1 MHNRSLSRELSLISL
16 GLIKDKG
23 DFKLNKFQIEEIF
36 ESALDS
42 LINHCRE
49 ELDNCESELENASQK
64 ILDSELQEGVDS
76 SYSNVRD
83 ELKKS
88 LTKIETVMNTLSVTL
103 DFPKLI
109 VSSGQID
116 IREDVKQRIS
126 NIINNLKTIDSDIDQ
141 VMDGWRLKRLPRIDR
156 DIFPASAKI
165 PEFELPKPK
174 NNYEK
179 ADLAFALKNLLSE
192 MDRLQSHKI
201 TFENITVESKMKQI
215 LNSLIDR
222 DFISLPEIVQKGESK
237 LAVSVILVAGL
248 ELNKKG
254 YIEIVQAEQFSEV
267 YFKSS
272 EEAVH

>member
-1 MHNRSLSRELSLISL
+1 MHNNKSLSRELSLISL

-36 ESALDS
+36 EAALDS

-64 ILDSELQEGVDS
+64 ILESELQEGVDS

-116 IREDVKQRIS
+116 IREDVNQRICNRRCRTFS
-126 NIINNLKTIDSDIDQ
+126 TA
-141 VMDGWRLKRLPRIDR
+141 RIGR
-156 DIFPASAKI
+156 KV
-165 PEFELPKPK
+165 
-174 NNYEK
+174 
-179 ADLAFALKNLLSE
+179 
-192 MDRLQSHKI
+192 
-201 TFENITVESKMKQI
+201 T
-215 LNSLIDR
+215 
-222 DFISLPEIVQKGESK
+222 
-237 LAVSVILVAGL
+237 
-248 ELNKKG
+248 
-254 YIEIVQAEQFSEV
+254 
-267 YFKSS
+267 
-272 EEAVH
+272 

>member
-49 ELDNCESELENASQK
+49 ELDICESELENASQK

-109 VSSGQID
+109 VSSGQTD
-116 IREDVKQRIS
+116 IREDVNKRIC
-126 NIINNLKTIDSDIDQ
+126 NIVNNLKSIDSDIDQ
-141 VMDGWRLKRLPRIDR
+141 AMDGWRLKRLPRIDR
-156 DIFPASAKI
+156 DILRLAYVDVKFLSTPFPVACDEAV
-165 PEFELPKPK
+165 
-174 NNYEK
+174 N
-179 ADLAFALKNLLSE
+179 LANKYSDSQGRKFINGVLR
-192 MDRLQSHKI
+192 RLQTI
-201 TFENITVESKMKQI
+201 
-215 LNSLIDR
+215 
-222 DFISLPEIVQKGESK
+222 
-237 LAVSVILVAGL
+237 
-248 ELNKKG
+248 
-254 YIEIVQAEQFSEV
+254 
-267 YFKSS
+267 
-272 EEAVH
+272 